1 MFQYL
6 FDDILIMLLEYMND
20 FDTKNLMK
28 SSLYI
33 EKLYNKNGYLK
44 ILSVG
49 DLINND
55 LSKFAIDCTKH
66 ERSLKTI
73 YITNVNNPQYWM
85 FCTWPK
91 KIIMNYCTIT
101 DKIDP
106 SNVTKTEELIIFCN
120 NIINN
125 RKKKLQINW
134 KKFPNLKFLF
144 IEAYDLDLEGIE
156 NCQKL
161 VKKEFKLNPQPA

>member
-28 SSLYI
+28 SSFYI
-33 EKLYNKNGYLK
+33 KKLYHKNGYLK

-73 YITNVNNPQYWM
+73 YIGGGTPSTNV
-85 FCTWPK
+85 
-91 KIIMNYCTIT
+91 IDSLT
-101 DKIDP
+101 DKI
-106 SNVTKTEELIIFCN
+106 
-120 NIINN
+120 
-125 RKKKLQINW
+125 
-134 KKFPNLKFLF
+134 KKF
-144 IEAYDLDLEGIE
+144 
-156 NCQKL
+156 
-161 VKKEFKLNPQPA
+161 